1 MQDRD
6 PATTFDMK
14 TLRLFLKLSR
24 PVFLLGGALVFG
36 LGAAIASFQDYPI
49 DLGRYLIGQGM
60 ITFIQLMTQYLNEYY
75 GADAD
80 RENPNRTPFSGG
92 SGVLGPDGLPRQV
105 ALYAAAACV
114 AIAGTLA
121 SVSVFRNLFPLV
133 AWLILVLIFIGAFY
147 YNVPPIR
154 LIRSGYGEITTSTIV
169 ALLVPSFSFAAQ
181 SGKVDRLLLMSTI
194 PLVALHFAM
203 MIVLQL
209 PDYASDLKHDKHT
222 LMVRLGWSTTMRLHD
237 FAIIFAIIFL
247 GVASF
252 YTIPLRVALGSLIA
266 LPLALAQIWQMQ
278 RIRRGYPVRWRILT
292 FSAVGLFSLAV
303 YLQLIGYLYT

>member
-6 PATTFDMK
+6 PTITFNMK
-14 TLRLFLKLSR
+14 NLRLFFKLSR
-24 PVFLLGGALVFG
+24 PVFLLGGALLFG
-36 LGAAIASFQDYPI
+36 LGAAIASFLGYTI
-49 DLGRYLIGQGM
+49 DLARYLLGQGM

-75 GADAD
+75 GASTD

-105 ALYAAAACV
+105 ALYAAVACV
-114 AIAGTLA
+114 ALAGTLA
-121 SVSVFRNLFPLV
+121 SVSVFRNLFPLI
-133 AWLILVLIFIGAFY
+133 AWLILALGFLGAFY

-154 LIRSGYGEITTSTIV
+154 LVRSGYGEITASILV

-181 SGKVDRLLLMSTI
+181 AGKLDRLLLISAI

-209 PDYASDLKHDKHT
+209 PDYASDLKHDKRT
-222 LMVRLGWSTTMRLHD
+222 LMVRLGWPTTMRLHD
-237 FAIIFAIIFL
+237 FGILFAIGSSF
-247 GVASF
+247 VAYF
-252 YTIPLRVALGSLIA
+252 YGLPQRVALGSLIV
-266 LPLALAQIWQMQ
+266 LPLALAQIWQME
-278 RIRRGYPVRWRILT
+278 RIRRGYPVRWHILT
-292 FSAVGLFSLAV
+292 FSAVGLFSLAA